1 MLRDTIGRDW
11 QCGTFQ
17 VDYVL
22 PERLD
27 ASYVGEDGAKH
38 RPVMLHRAIFGS
50 LERFIGILI
59 EHYAGKFPLWLSPLQ
74 VVICTIVSDADDYAR
89 KVKAALESAGL
100 IVDLDLRNEKIGYK
114 VREHSLAKVP
124 VVLAVGK
131 RDQEGGTVALRYLG
145 EESQKVLPLD
155 EAVRT
160 LVEQA
165 RSPLENTP

>member
-1 MLRDTIGRDW
+1 
-11 QCGTFQ
+11 
-17 VDYVL
+17 
-22 PERLD
+22 
-27 ASYVGEDGAKH
+27 
-38 RPVMLHRAIFGS
+38 MLHRAIFGS

-74 VVICTIVSDADDYAR
+74 VVICTIVSDADEYAR
-89 KVKAALESAGL
+89 KVKAALESVGL

-145 EESQKVLPLD
+145 EESQKVLPLE

-165 RSPLENTP
+165 RSPLENTH